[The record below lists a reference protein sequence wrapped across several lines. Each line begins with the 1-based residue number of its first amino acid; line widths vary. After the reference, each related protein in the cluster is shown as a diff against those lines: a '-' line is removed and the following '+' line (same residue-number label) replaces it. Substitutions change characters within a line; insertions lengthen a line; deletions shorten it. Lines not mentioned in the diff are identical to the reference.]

1 MIRTKG
7 LEDVPLSFGEIAV
20 ILVVA
25 LLIFGPSKL
34 PQIGRAAGQTIQE
47 FKKGM
52 KQVIDEDR
60 EQKKIDAPK

>member
-1 MIRTKG
+1 M
-7 LEDVPLSFGEIAV
+7 PLSFGEIAV

-34 PQIGRAAGQTIQE
+34 PKIGRAAGETIQE

-52 KQVIDEDR
+52 KQVIDDDSER
-60 EQKKIDAPK
+60 KKIDAPK